1 MTSSI
6 LEPEFMEQ
14 TLAGAAGKLLGAGPL
29 LNDSP
34 AWLQALRSSAWQRF
48 DALPMPQRTDETW
61 RFSNVRGLDLSAY
74 CAPQPLAAEAGDDL
88 VARSRGLDQ
97 VSGRMVFGNDQLLSQ
112 EAFSGQLREKGV
124 LWLPLE
130 EAFEQHP
137 DLVRKHFMREDAI
150 LGSQKFAA
158 LHQSQVRA
166 GTFLYVPRGVE
177 LSLPLETFHWMTGQA
192 GACFPHT
199 LIVAEERSKVTL
211 VEYLQ
216 SADPASEG
224 FACGVS
230 DLWLGAGAQVT
241 YVCVQDWSAKARSFQ
256 VNSTVVGRDA
266 RAVALSLQLGSAAVR
281 SESVSHLRG
290 EGGRSEMLSLA
301 LTLGRQ
307 ELDQRTFQIHE
318 VPHTSSDLLYKV
330 ALDDVSRSVFSGV
343 IRVNPGAHQT
353 DAYQKVRN
361 LLLSD
366 EAEANSAP
374 GLEIEADDVRCTHG
388 ATTGQIDEEELF
400 YLLSRGI
407 PKKEAQK
414 LFVDGF
420 LQEVIAR
427 LGHDALGESLR
438 EKVHAKCGA
447 NHHWAE

>member
-14 TLAGAAGKLLGAGPL
+14 TLAGAAGKLLSAGPL

-34 AWLQALRSSAWQRF
+34 AWIQAMRSSAWERF
-48 DALPMPQRTDETW
+48 EGLPSPQRTDETW
-61 RFSNVRGLDLSAY
+61 RFSNARAWDLSAY
-74 CAPQPLAAEAGDDL
+74 CAPLALPPGAGDDL

-97 VSGRMVFGNDQLLSQ
+97 IAGRMVFGNDHLLSR
-112 EAFSGQLREKGV
+112 EAFSAELREKGV

-130 EAFEQHP
+130 EAFDQHAE
-137 DLVRKHFMREDAI
+137 LVRKHFMREDAL

-158 LHQSQVRA
+158 LHQSQARA

-177 LSLPLETFHWMTGQA
+177 VALPLETFHWMAGQA

-199 LIVAEERSKVTL
+199 LIIAEERSKVTL
-211 VEYLQ
+211 VDYLQ
-216 SADPASEG
+216 SADPGSEG

-241 YVCVQDWSAKARSFQ
+241 SVCVQEWSSKTRAFQ
-256 VNSTVVGRDA
+256 INSAVVGRDA
-266 RAVALSLQLGSAAVR
+266 RAIALNLQLGSAAVR

-330 ALDDVSRSVFSGV
+330 ALDDVSRSIFSGV

-366 EAEANSAP
+366 EAEATSAP

-407 PKKEAQK
+407 PRNEAQK

-427 LGHDALGESLR
+427 LGHEALGDALR
-438 EKVHAKCGA
+438 EKVHAKCDS
-447 NHHWAE
+447 NHHWQL

>member
-1 MTSSI
+1 MTPLT

-14 TLAGAAGKLLGAGPL
+14 TLAGAAGKLLSAGPL

-34 AWLQALRSSAWQRF
+34 AWIQAMRTSAWERF
-48 DALPMPQRTDETW
+48 EALPAPQRTDEAW
-61 RFSNVRGLDLSAY
+61 RFSNARAWDLSAC
-74 CAPQPLAAEAGDDL
+74 CAPLALSPETADDL

-97 VSGRMVFGNDQLLSQ
+97 VAGRMVFGNDQLLSR
-112 EAFSGQLREKGV
+112 EAFSAELREKGV

-130 EAFEQHP
+130 EAFEQHAE
-137 DLVRKHFMREDAI
+137 LVRKHFMREDAI

-158 LHQSQVRA
+158 LHQSQARA

-177 LSLPLETFHWMTGQA
+177 VALPLETFHWMAGQA

-199 LIVAEERSKVTL
+199 LIIAEERSKVTL
-211 VEYLQ
+211 VDYLQ
-216 SADPASEG
+216 SADPGSEG

-241 YVCVQDWSAKARSFQ
+241 SVCVQEWSSKTRAFQ
-256 VNSTVVGRDA
+256 INSAVVGRDA
-266 RAVALSLQLGSAAVR
+266 RAIALNLQLGSAAVR

-330 ALDDVSRSVFSGV
+330 ALDDVSRSIFSGV

-407 PKKEAQK
+407 PRKEAQK

-427 LGHDALGESLR
+427 LGHEALGDALR
-438 EKVHAKCGA
+438 EKVHAKCDS
-447 NHHWAE
+447 NHHWQI

>member
-1 MTSSI
+1 
-6 LEPEFMEQ
+6 
-14 TLAGAAGKLLGAGPL
+14 
-29 LNDSP
+29 
-34 AWLQALRSSAWQRF
+34 
-48 DALPMPQRTDETW
+48 
-61 RFSNVRGLDLSAY
+61 
-74 CAPQPLAAEAGDDL
+74 
-88 VARSRGLDQ
+88 
-97 VSGRMVFGNDQLLSQ
+97 MVFGNDHLLSH
-112 EAFSGQLREKGV
+112 ETFSAELREKGV

-130 EAFEQHP
+130 EAFDQHAE
-137 DLVRKHFMREDAI
+137 LVRKHFMREDAL

-158 LHQSQVRA
+158 LHQSQAKA

-177 LSLPLETFHWMTGQA
+177 VSLPLETFHWMAGQS

-199 LIVAEERSKVTL
+199 LIIAEERSKVTL
-211 VEYLQ
+211 VDYLQ
-216 SADPASEG
+216 SADPGSEG

-241 YVCVQDWSAKARSFQ
+241 SVCVQEWSSKTRAFQ
-256 VNSTVVGRDA
+256 INSAVVGRDA
-266 RAVALSLQLGSAAVR
+266 RAIALNLQLGSAAVR

-330 ALDDVSRSVFSGV
+330 ALDDVSRSIFSGV

-366 EAEANSAP
+366 EAEATSAP

-407 PKKEAQK
+407 PRNEAQK

-427 LGHDALGESLR
+427 LGHEALGDALR
-438 EKVHAKCGA
+438 ERVHAKCDS
-447 NHHWAE
+447 NHHWQL

>member
-1 MTSSI
+1 MIPSI

-29 LNDSP
+29 LNDAP
-34 AWLQALRSSAWQRF
+34 AWIQAMRSSAWERF
-48 DALPMPQRTDETW
+48 ETLSLPQRTDETW
-61 RFSNVRGLDLSAY
+61 RFSNVRAWDLSAY
-74 CAPQPLAAEAGDDL
+74 CAPLALPPETGDDL

-97 VSGRMVFGNDQLLSQ
+97 IAGRMVFGNDHLLSR
-112 EAFSGQLREKGV
+112 EAFSAELREKGV

-130 EAFEQHP
+130 DAFDQHAE
-137 DLVRKHFMREDAI
+137 LVRKHFMREDAI

-158 LHQSQVRA
+158 LHQSQAKA

-177 LSLPLETFHWMTGQA
+177 VALPLETFHWMAGQA

-199 LIVAEERSKVTL
+199 LIIAEERSKVTL
-211 VEYLQ
+211 VDYLQ
-216 SADPASEG
+216 SADPGSEG

-241 YVCVQDWSAKARSFQ
+241 SVCVQEWSSKTRAFQ
-256 VNSTVVGRDA
+256 INSAVVGRDA
-266 RAVALSLQLGSAAVR
+266 RAIALNLQLGSAAVR

-318 VPHTSSDLLYKV
+318 VPHTTSDLLYKV
-330 ALDDVSRSVFSGV
+330 ALDDVSRSIFSGV

-366 EAEANSAP
+366 EAEATSAP

-407 PKKEAQK
+407 PRNEAQK

-427 LGHDALGESLR
+427 LGHEALGDALR
-438 EKVHAKCGA
+438 ERVHAKCDS
-447 NHHWAE
+447 NHHWQL